1 MIRPRALVLKILPL
15 LFLIAFLT
23 TTCVDSSKNTE
34 NNNIVALGAAIA
46 SPQENIVYPENA
58 NIVDVTAPEYGAI
71 PNDKQDDTEAIQK
84 ALSKFPNQRRIIYL
98 PNGVYNISNSLHW
111 PKGER
116 SSSDYK
122 RTVLQGQS
130 KEGVTIQLQDNS
142 PNFQNPQ
149 KPRPVISTGFD
160 PDLNPKS
167 EDFKASQVAQRFGN
181 YVKNLTINIGNKN
194 PGAEGL
200 NFVANNQGA
209 VRSVKIISP
218 DGQGTTGLAL
228 THGEIGP
235 LLVEDVEIVGFDN
248 GIKTNNAINSVT
260 LQNITVRDQKRA
272 GIYNGGQVMS
282 LEGFSSF
289 NSVPAIINGKN
300 SNKGIDRGSM
310 LTLVNAKLIGRGSAK
325 NTSAISSAGF
335 IYARNVVTSGYSN
348 VFSSN
353 ARKAAKSIN
362 QTAIDEFTSRPILSK
377 FASPERTAKG
387 LVKASLQL
395 PIKQFPKL
403 EWDDPKTWVSV
414 EKFGATP
421 KDKKDDTAAFQAA
434 IDSGATTVFVP
445 SSGRFIINGSLKLR
459 GQVQRFV
466 STGGRIEGNGEIVA
480 DNGKQPT
487 LIVENIFVG
496 YDSKLKWR
504 NVANRTVVYRSITHL
519 ELDSEGSGD
528 LFIDD
533 SVMGK
538 VRFLNPA
545 QHIWARQLDVEVGS
559 ETNVVNNGATLW
571 ILGMKTERGKTKIE
585 TTNGGFT
592 ELLGAFI
599 YATSKQEPK
608 IPLFRIVNAG
618 ASFAGVAEAFFDKDT
633 YQIWV
638 EETRGNT
645 TKILK
650 RDEIPGR
657 TTANG
662 QAMVLY
668 TGFDKRP

>member
-1 MIRPRALVLKILPL
+1 MILPRSLVLKLLPL
-15 LFLIAFLT
+15 LFLITFL
-23 TTCVDSSKNTE
+23 TTCVDSSKTAE
-34 NNNIVALGAAIA
+34 NNIVALGAAIA
-46 SPQENIVYPENA
+46 STQENIVYPENA
-58 NIVDVTAPEYGAI
+58 KIVDVTAPEYGAR
-71 PNDKQDDTEAIQK
+71 PNDSQDDTEAIQK
-84 ALSKFPNQRRIIYL
+84 ALSKFPAGSRVIYL
-98 PNGVYNISNSLHW
+98 PNGVYNISNSLYW
-111 PKGER
+111 PKGKR
-116 SSSDYK
+116 GRSDYK

-130 KEGVTIQLQDNS
+130 KEGVIIQLQDNS
-142 PNFQNPQ
+142 PNFQNSNQ
-149 KPRPVISTGFD
+149 PRPVISTGFD

-167 EDFKASQVAQRFGN
+167 EDFKASKVAQRFGN
-181 YVKNLTINIGNKN
+181 SVRNLTINIGNKN

-200 NFVANNQGA
+200 NFAANNQGA

-218 DGQGTTGLAL
+218 DRQGTTGLAL

-235 LLVEDVEIVGFDN
+235 LLVEDVEIVGFDH
-248 GIKTNNAINSVT
+248 GIRTNNVLNSVT
-260 LQNITVRDQKRA
+260 LQNITVREQNRA

-289 NSVPAIINGKN
+289 NSVPAIINGRN
-300 SNKGIDRGSM
+300 PNKDKDPGSM
-310 LTLVNAKLIGRGSAK
+310 LTLVNAKLTGSGRAK
-325 NTSAISSAGF
+325 NTSAIASAGF
-335 IYARNVVTSGYSN
+335 IYARNVVTSGYSG

-362 QTAIDEFTSRPILSK
+362 KAAIDEFTSRPILSK
-377 FASPERTAKG
+377 FASPQN
-387 LVKASLQL
+387 SLQL

-403 EWDDPKTWVSV
+403 AWDDPKTWVSV

-421 KDKKDDTAAFQAA
+421 KDKKDDTDAFQAA
-434 IDSGATTVFVP
+434 IDSGATTVLVP
-445 SSGRFIINGSLKLR
+445 NGRFTINGSLKLR

-466 STGGRIEGNGEIVA
+466 STGGGFEGNGEIVA

-487 LIVENIFVG
+487 LIVENFSVG
-496 YDSKLKWR
+496 YNSKLKWK

-519 ELDSEGSGD
+519 DLESEGSGD

-533 SVMGK
+533 AVMGK
-538 VRFLNPA
+538 LRFLNPA
-545 QHIWARQLDVEVGS
+545 QHIWARQLNLESGS
-559 ETNVVNNGATLW
+559 ETNLVNNGATLW
-571 ILGMKTERGKTKIE
+571 ILGLKTERGKTKIE

-592 ELLGAFI
+592 ELLGGFI
-599 YATSKQEPK
+599 YATSKQNPQE
-608 IPLFRIVNAG
+608 PLFRIVNAS

-638 EETRGNT
+638 EETRTNS
-645 TKILK
+645 TKMLK
-650 RDEIPGR
+650 RDEIPAR